1 MIFNDT
7 NIYGFDISLY
17 QDNNNTPQGVNFAT
31 MKASGADFVIIRAG
45 QNLWIDPDFAT
56 NWANAKSAGI
66 PRASYWYFD
75 PRINPIAQA
84 KLFKNLFTN
93 DKPEGRLWI
102 DLEFPKIWGGNYSN
116 QSSWMAFIEEVK
128 FAGYRVGIY
137 TNYYWWLEHTLPHER
152 TYYAQYPLWEAWYSS
167 DVTKVYTPS
176 PWSQCL
182 IWQDGTP
189 SIGLSVGVES
199 IEIDHNKFN
208 GGVTEFEKE
217 FGKQIIV
224 TPPSKHLTNIVK
236 INSDGSVEII
246 PQ

>member
-7 NIYGFDISLY
+7 NITGYDVSFY
-17 QDNNNTPQGVNFAT
+17 QDDNNTPQGIDFNK
-31 MKASGADFVIIRAG
+31 MKNSGADFVIVRAG
-45 QNLWIDPDFAT
+45 QNLWVDPDFEI
-56 NWANAKSAGI
+56 NWTNAKKAGL
-66 PRASYWYFD
+66 PRSSYWYFD

-224 TPPSKHLTNIVK
+224 TPPSKHLTNIIK